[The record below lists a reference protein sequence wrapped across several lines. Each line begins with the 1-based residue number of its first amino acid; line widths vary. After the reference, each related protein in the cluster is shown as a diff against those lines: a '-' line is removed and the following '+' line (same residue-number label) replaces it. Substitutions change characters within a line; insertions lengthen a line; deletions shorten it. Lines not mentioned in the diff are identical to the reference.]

1 MFALIW
7 PVVMA
12 VLGSTMYQM
21 ENLTNLNQLVG
32 LNSFWIFALPLK
44 LEAEASQVRAVAVME
59 GV

>member
-7 PVVMA
+7 SVVIA

>member
-7 PVVMA
+7 PVVIS

>member
-7 PVVMA
+7 PVVIA
-12 VLGSTMYQM
+12 VLDSTMYQM

>member
-7 PVVMA
+7 PVVIA

>member
-7 PVVMA
+7 PVVIA

-44 LEAEASQVRAVAVME
+44 LEAEASQVRSVAVME